1 MNRAFGVRV
10 TVKDGAG
17 PHVVP
22 LVVVA
27 LDERDAEAIACAAAP
42 HCVDAETLR
51 ALTETEAHHYGL
63 DLSRHG
69 DMKALPELHL

>member
-10 TVKDGAG
+10 TRTDGAS
-17 PHVVP
+17 PRVVP

-27 LDERDAEAIACAAAP
+27 LDEREAEMIACAAAGD
-42 HCVDAETLR
+42 CADAETLR
-51 ALTETEAHHYGL
+51 ALTETEARNYGL

-69 DMKALPELHL
+69 DVKALPELHL